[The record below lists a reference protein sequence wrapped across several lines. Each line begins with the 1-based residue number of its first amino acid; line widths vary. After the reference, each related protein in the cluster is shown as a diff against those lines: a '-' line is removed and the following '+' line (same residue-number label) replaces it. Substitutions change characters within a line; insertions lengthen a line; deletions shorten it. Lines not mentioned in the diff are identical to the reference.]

1 MALQPFS
8 LIDGN
13 TAAEH
18 GFKRGTWVLEV
29 DRNHWKCASPKFGS
43 VEYAV
48 TTDQKGNPAWDRPV
62 YCEAPHIITVPW
74 YKPMFGPLEIGLI
87 MEERIH
93 GGGKFWGVPRGFL
106 NPDEAPE
113 AAARREAGEEAGA
126 RVVRSSHFL
135 GPLNPNPTFVATTG
149 PVIALEVDRARLS
162 KIAPDRQ
169 EKIYKV
175 AFFPRQ
181 KLNRAI
187 ISGEYQGGKFTDGVS
202 LAAIA
207 KFLAW
212 HDVEK

>member
-1 MALQPFS
+1 MALKPFS

-18 GFKRGTWVLEV
+18 LFKSGTWKLTV
-29 DRNHWKCASPKFGS
+29 DQQHWICASPRFGS

-48 TTDQKGNPAWDRPV
+48 TTDQHGKPAWDRPV
-62 YCEAPHIITVPW
+62 YREASHIITVPW
-74 YKPMFGPLEIGLI
+74 YKPTFGPLEIGLI

-106 NPDEAPE
+106 NAGEKPE
-113 AAARREAGEEAGA
+113 DAARREAGEEAGA
-126 RVVRSSHFL
+126 RVVRSARYL

-149 PVIALEVDRARLS
+149 PVIALEVDKNHLS

-169 EKIYKV
+169 EKIYRV
-175 AFFPRQ
+175 EFFDRK

-187 ISGEYQGGKFTDGVS
+187 VAGLYQEGKFSDGVS
-202 LAAIA
+202 LGALA
-207 KFLAW
+207 KFFAW
-212 HDVEK
+212 FDTEM